1 MLTADCYVVKELF
14 HGPLAILAIL
24 CRFYSLLS
32 RAFGIPFVL
41 PVEFGIPRLAEREL
55 TQ

>member
-1 MLTADCYVVKELF
+1 MLSKSFSMDRWRSSQYYA
-14 HGPLAILAIL
+14 A
-24 CRFYSLLS
+24 FYSLLS